1 MSANTDPSSEA
12 RLRPREEALLG
23 ALTELMSRWTSAEL
37 QARFAAQHGAGQLS
51 AVRES
56 AAQRD
61 VAHNSV
67 AHNSAAREGAARE
80 GAVQGRAARNTP
92 VLDDA
97 MVRAIYVLGLRGGA
111 ARPSAL
117 AAELRMT
124 RPTTSKLLARLRADG
139 MLDRRDDPT
148 DGRATQ
154 VELTPL
160 GTGVFTRLVD
170 AGHDMVLRALGGWSE
185 RDVEQLTGLLSR
197 FVDGLMVEATG
208 LTAAAGA
215 AASQDFAPAPAG
227 APAHGATSGRR
238 IPQVK

>member
-37 QARFAAQHGAGQLS
+37 QALFAAQHGAGQLG

-80 GAVQGRAARNTP
+80 GAAQGRATRNTP

-111 ARPSAL
+111 ARPSTL

-139 MLDRRDDPT
+139 LLDRRDDPT

-208 LTAAAGA
+208 LTAAGA